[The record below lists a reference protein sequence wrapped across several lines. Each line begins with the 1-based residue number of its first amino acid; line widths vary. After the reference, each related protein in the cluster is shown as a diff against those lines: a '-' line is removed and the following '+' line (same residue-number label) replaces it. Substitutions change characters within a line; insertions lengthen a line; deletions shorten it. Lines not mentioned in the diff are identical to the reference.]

1 MKMRQCLF
9 VICCLVLLL
18 PGVGW
23 NAMDC
28 ELIQPLPHGAMNW
41 TKGLLIVNDIVELSS
56 SQEAVS
62 VSNADVR
69 SQIIHNMFLDLG
81 HIRVDARR
89 SLADLIDA
97 NPEIKDKLYKIT
109 QNAPIQQGDSLP
121 DGRVEMVIQLS
132 LFGGFS
138 QLMLPGEIK
147 QVESIKAVGNSKDKP
162 FGTVGLQK
170 TATDQTDDVYTGLI
184 IDARGLR
191 VQPSLVPTVVDEN
204 NVEVYGA
211 AFVSREFAVQQGLC
225 GYVRSLDEADQRRV
239 GQRPLSVKGLR
250 TAQEGYCNIV
260 ISNSD
265 ADTLRSA
272 SAHLE
277 FLKQCRVVILLD

>member
-1 MKMRQCLF
+1 
-9 VICCLVLLL
+9 
-18 PGVGW
+18 
-23 NAMDC
+23 MDC
-28 ELIQPLPHGAMNW
+28 DLIQPLPHGAMNW
-41 TKGLLIVNDIVELSS
+41 TKGLLIVNDIVEPSS
-56 SQEAVS
+56 SQEAGS
-62 VSNADVR
+62 VSDADVR
-69 SQIIHNMFLDLG
+69 SQIIHNMFLNLG
-81 HIRVDARR
+81 HICVDARR

-97 NPEIKDKLYKIT
+97 NAEIQDKLYKIT
-109 QNAPIQQGDSLP
+109 QNAPIQQGDILP
-121 DGRVEMVIQLS
+121 DGSVEFAIQLS

-162 FGTVGLQK
+162 SGAVGSK
-170 TATDQTDDVYTGLI
+170 EAVKDPADDVYTGLI

-191 VQPSLVPTVVDEN
+191 VQPALVPSVADEN

-225 GYVRSLDEADQRRV
+225 GYVRSLDKADQRRV

-250 TAQEGYCNIV
+250 MAQEGYCNIV